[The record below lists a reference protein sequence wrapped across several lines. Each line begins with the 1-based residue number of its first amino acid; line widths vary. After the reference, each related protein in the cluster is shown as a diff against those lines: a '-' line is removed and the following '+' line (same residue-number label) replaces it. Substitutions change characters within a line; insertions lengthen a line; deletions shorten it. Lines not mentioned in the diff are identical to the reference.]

1 MTGARRWL
9 LARGP
14 YRRSIRRRV
23 LAGGLMALV
32 GCGMI
37 VGAMVGGSVIVR
49 RCSAFDLTVIPVAA
63 PAYQLASSPKGRWR
77 AYHGR
82 GIVVHVPLIFQR
94 HPQVSSVPDALV
106 LTNRRQTLWLSITV
120 QRVPSRWSRWWY
132 RWCLYAR
139 RNPVGLMGKSLLV
152 PPMGTRSPQLV
163 EQQLGPWQ
171 GYLYCAPRLLVAD
184 LLDETHRVRV
194 VVAARRDGLLD
205 VEQVRAI
212 LASIR
217 VQGAVV

>member
-1 MTGARRWL
+1 MTVARRW
-9 LARGP
+9 
-14 YRRSIRRRV
+14 V
-23 LAGGLMALV
+23 LALGLMAFVGSGLV
-32 GCGMI
+32 CGAL
-37 VGAMVGGSVIVR
+37 VAGTVIVR
-49 RCSAFDLTVIPVAA
+49 RSSAFDLTITPVTA
-63 PAYQLASSPKGRWR
+63 PAYQPVGAPDGRWR
-77 AYHGR
+77 TYHGR
-82 GIVVHVPLIFQR
+82 GLVVQVPSVFQR
-94 HPQVSSVPDALV
+94 HPQVSTAPEAFV

-120 QRVPSRWSRWWY
+120 QRTPSRWSRWWY

-152 PPMGTRSPQLV
+152 PPMGTRSPQIL
-163 EQQLGPWQ
+163 EQQMGSWH
-171 GYLYCAPRLLVAD
+171 GYLYCAPRMVVAD

-217 VQGAVV
+217 LQGSVA